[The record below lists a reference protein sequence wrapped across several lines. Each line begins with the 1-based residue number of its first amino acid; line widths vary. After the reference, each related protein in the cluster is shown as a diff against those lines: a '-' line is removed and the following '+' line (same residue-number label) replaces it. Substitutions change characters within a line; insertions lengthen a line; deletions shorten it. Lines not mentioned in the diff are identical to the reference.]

1 MEVLA
6 GREEVPFDELHKL
19 KLLRSILYETLRL
32 YPPVAFMAR
41 TAIKDTQ
48 VRSLIRAMISE
59 NLLLIKPSWLSLSLS
74 LKEGVDS

>member
-41 TAIKDTQ
+41 TSVKDTQ
-48 VRSLIRAMISE
+48 VRGLVRMMISK
-59 NLLLIKPSWLSLSLS
+59 NLPLIKPSWLLLSLL